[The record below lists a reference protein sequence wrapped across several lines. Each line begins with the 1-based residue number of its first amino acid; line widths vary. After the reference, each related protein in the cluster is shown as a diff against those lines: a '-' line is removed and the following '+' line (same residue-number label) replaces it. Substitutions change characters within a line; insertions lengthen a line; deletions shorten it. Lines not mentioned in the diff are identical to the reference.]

1 MSPLGSTSLFGT
13 GGLAFQLGFG
23 EEDMDE
29 DYEVDPDLITVSE
42 RKWAV
47 FFTLLEPD
55 FSIYFDFSIQKDMSS
70 KGVWGTK
77 NFHIQYFIN

>member
-23 EEDMDE
+23 EEDLDE

-42 RKWAV
+42 RKLGS
-47 FFTLLEPD
+47 FL
-55 FSIYFDFSIQKDMSS
+55 
-70 KGVWGTK
+70 
-77 NFHIQYFIN
+77 